1 MGRMTQEQAKQLLQ
15 QLRSF
20 ERKLPLGNLENIR
33 KKELKDDRKGRS
45 W

>member
-1 MGRMTQEQAKQLLQ
+1 MTQEQAMQLLE
-15 QLRSF
+15 QLRAF

-33 KKELKDDRKGRS
+33 SKDRNDGREGRN

>member
-1 MGRMTQEQAKQLLQ
+1 MQLLE
-15 QLRSF
+15 QLRGF

-33 KKELKDDRKGRS
+33 RKDRNDGREGRN

>member
-1 MGRMTQEQAKQLLQ
+1 MTREQAMQLLE
-15 QLRSF
+15 QLRAF

-33 KKELKDDRKGRS
+33 KKEVNDDRKGRS